1 MNVFI
6 GDLTKNTDV
15 ITDTAFTELVSSTS
29 NDLERGSGLLVTI
42 KHSLTRKQ
50 NSFHNTILHLPF
62 MVLTKDIGF
71 FKDNVTV
78 HCSEALPILVN
89 PQTHGPKL
97 LKEAIISKFR
107 PGVRAKKNCLAM
119 LDEKFWSYF
128 RHLEI
133 ELSQPK
139 AEKVDI
145 EEVIEEDEEDEHDEE
160 ERLID
165 MLPALKRFTTLPD
178 RILFEKETEF
188 FNSAQS
194 LYVLFLSKKYLR
206 RELLKDFDIG
216 KRKKEYNDYI
226 TFRLKELSVSFNSL
240 SSFSSIVNVYNLFLI
255 ILP

>member
-6 GDLTKNTDV
+6 GDLTKNIDV
-15 ITDTAFTELVSSTS
+15 ISGTAFTELVSSTS
-29 NDLERGSGLLVTI
+29 NDLEKGSGLLITI

-62 MVLTKDIGF
+62 MVLTKDMGF
-71 FKDNVTV
+71 FKDNVTI
-78 HCSEALPILVN
+78 HCSEALPVLVN
-89 PQTHGPKL
+89 PGAHGPKL

-119 LDEKFWSYF
+119 LDEKFWLYF
-128 RHLEI
+128 RHLEY

-139 AEKVDI
+139 GEKVEI
-145 EEVIEEDEEDEHDEE
+145 EEVLEEDEEDSHDEE

-165 MLPALKRFTTLPD
+165 LLPTLKRFTTLPD
-178 RILFEKETEF
+178 RITFEKEAENF

-194 LYVLFLSKKYLR
+194 LYVLFLSRKYLR

-216 KRKKEYNDYI
+216 KRKKEFNDYI

-240 SSFSSIVNVYNLFLI
+240 SSFSSIVNVI
-255 ILP
+255 IFKNSN